1 MSSRSTVRGSLPKAA
16 WSGEVDMRA
25 ETVLVTGAGGFIGSH
40 LVERLL
46 SDGATVRAFCR
57 YTSGTKIGNL
67 RELPK
72 DALAE
77 VDLRFGD
84 LHDRDVMQ
92 AAVEGVDVVYHLAAS
107 ISVAYS
113 YVAPREVVQSNV
125 LGTLNVLTAA
135 REAGTERVIHM
146 SSSEVYGTAQYTPID
161 EAHPLHAQSPYA
173 ASKVGA
179 DKLAETFHL
188 SFDLPVVIAR
198 PFNTYGPRQS
208 QRAVIPTIVAQA
220 LVGGDLSIG
229 ATTPTR
235 DFVYV
240 ADTVDALVQL
250 GSSRSDAGETFNIS
264 TGVDVSVE
272 KVVELVGELVG
283 RELEVRTDERRL
295 RPERSEVFQLVGSS
309 AKLRAAY
316 GWEPRTSLREGV
328 RAVVDWM
335 QSRPSLGVE
344 PRAV

>member
-1 MSSRSTVRGSLPKAA
+1 MRG
-16 WSGEVDMRA
+16 

-40 LVERLL
+40 LVERLVA
-46 SDGATVRAFCR
+46 DGAAVRAFCR
-57 YTSGTKIGNL
+57 YTSATALGNL
-67 RELPK
+67 RELSP

-84 LHDRDVMQ
+84 LRDGNVMR
-92 AAVEGVDVVYHLAAS
+92 AAVEGVDVVYHLAAL
-107 ISVAYS
+107 ISVPFS
-113 YVAPREVVQSNV
+113 QVAPQEVVESNV

-135 REAGTERVIHM
+135 REAGTQRVVHM

-161 EAHPLHAQSPYA
+161 EAHPLHPQSPYA

-179 DKLAETFHL
+179 DKLAETFNL

-208 QRAVIPTIVAQA
+208 QRAVIGTIVAQA
-220 LVGGDLSIG
+220 LPGGPLSIG

-240 ADTVDALVQL
+240 GDTVEALLQL
-250 GSSRSDAGETFNIS
+250 GSSRSHSGETFNIS
-264 TGVDVSVE
+264 TGIDVSVAA
-272 KVVELVGELVG
+272 VVDLVGELVG
-283 RELEVRTDERRL
+283 RKLEVRTDETRL
-295 RPERSEVFQLVGSS
+295 RPERSEVFQLLGSS

-316 GWEPRTSLREGV
+316 GWEPRMSFRDGI
-328 RAVVDWM
+328 RAVIEWMESRSTVD
-335 QSRPSLGVE
+335 VE

>member
-1 MSSRSTVRGSLPKAA
+1 MSSKSTVRA
-16 WSGEVDMRA
+16 WSSKTSSDEVDVRG
-25 ETVLVTGAGGFIGSH
+25 ETILVTGAGGFIGSH

-46 SDGATVRAFCR
+46 ADGAAVRAFCR
-57 YTSGTKIGNL
+57 YTSGTALGNL
-67 RELPK
+67 RELPD

-77 VDLRFGD
+77 VDLCFGD
-84 LHDRDVMQ
+84 LRDRGVMR

-113 YVAPREVVQSNV
+113 YVAPQEVVQSNV

-135 REAGTERVIHM
+135 REAGTQRVVHM

-208 QRAVIPTIVAQA
+208 QRAVIATIVAQA
-220 LVGGDLSIG
+220 LAGGPLSIG
-229 ATTPTR
+229 TTIPTR

-240 ADTVDALVQL
+240 GDTVDALVQL
-250 GSSRSDAGETFNIS
+250 GSSRSHSGETFNIS
-264 TGVDVSVE
+264 TGVDVSVAD
-272 KVVELVGELVG
+272 VVALVGELLG
-283 RELEVRTDERRL
+283 RELKVRTDERRL
-295 RPERSEVFQLVGSS
+295 RPERSEVFQLLGSS

-316 GWEPRTSLREGV
+316 DWEPRTSLREGV
-328 RAVVDWM
+328 RAVIEWM
-335 QSRPSLGVE
+335 KSRSSTGVE

>member
-1 MSSRSTVRGSLPKAA
+1 MRG
-16 WSGEVDMRA
+16 
-25 ETVLVTGAGGFIGSH
+25 ETVLVTGAAGFIGSH

-46 SDGATVRAFCR
+46 ADGATVRALCR
-57 YTSGTKIGNL
+57 YTSRTQLGNL
-67 RELPK
+67 RELPEDK
-72 DALAE
+72 LAK

-84 LHDRDVMQ
+84 LHDTDVMQ
-92 AAVEGVDVVYHLAAS
+92 AAIEGVDVVYHLAAS

-135 REAGTERVIHM
+135 REAGTARIIQM
-146 SSSEVYGTAQYTPID
+146 SSSEVYGTAQYLPID

-188 SFDLPVVIAR
+188 SFGLPVVIAR

-220 LVGGDLSIG
+220 LAGDALSIG

-250 GSSRSDAGETFNIS
+250 GSSRSDTGETFNIS
-264 TGVDVSVE
+264 TGVDVSVGE
-272 KVVELVGELVG
+272 VVEMVGELVG
-283 RELEVRTDERRL
+283 RRLEVRTDERRM
-295 RPERSEVFQLVGSS
+295 RPERSEVFQLRGSS

-316 GWEPRTSLREGV
+316 GWEPQTRLRDGV

-335 QSRPSLGVE
+335 GSRPSLGVE